1 MEDDRINGLID
12 QIRVLT
18 LRIQDVERA
27 LDPTNPTPRS
37 TGQAEE
43 AKLPEFEVGDR
54 IYILN
59 SIRKPAIWDNRKEW
73 RESKARHA
81 TVTKVSGQKVFF
93 TTDNGVRTWRKA
105 SNLRNT
111 GKDE

>member
-1 MEDDRINGLID
+1 MEDGRINELIA

-27 LDPTNPTPRS
+27 LDSATPTPRS
-37 TGQAEE
+37 TRQVEE
-43 AKLPEFEVGDR
+43 ANLHAFKVGDR

-59 SIRKPAIWDNRKEW
+59 SIKKPAIWDNRKEW
-73 RESKARHA
+73 RELTARHG

-93 TTDNGVRTWRKA
+93 ITDNGVRTWRKA
-105 SNLRNT
+105 SNLSNAS
-111 GKDE
+111 KDE